1 MPSAR
6 LPERS
11 VIALTGETVFSFL
24 QNIITADME
33 KVDRLG
39 IGYSA
44 LLTPQ
49 GKIICDFF
57 VLKADDG
64 YRIDVAQTAADA
76 LIKRLTLYRLRAKV
90 EIAARVDL
98 AVWVAWGEDAT
109 MPETAVADPRLAALG
124 CRWIAAQD
132 GDAVSAPASDWD
144 AWRIAH
150 GIPEGGVDFPFDD
163 SFPHDAALDAL
174 GAIAFDKGCYI
185 GQEVVSRMRHRG
197 TARRRIVT
205 ITGEG
210 ALPEAGTDIL
220 AAGNPI
226 GRLGSSFGE
235 TGIAVVRL
243 DRLEKAVA
251 ADQPVEAGAV
261 RLQVSLPDWA
271 TYGWPSHA
279 AQEQSG
285 GSENGDPEP
294 AAS

>member
-11 VIALTGETVFSFL
+11 VIALTGESVFSFL
-24 QNIITADME
+24 QNIITADMDDI
-33 KVDRLG
+33 DRLG

-49 GKIICDFF
+49 GKVICDFF
-57 VLKADDG
+57 VMTADDG
-64 YRIDVAQTAADA
+64 YRIDVAQTAADT

-90 EIAARVDL
+90 EIAARPDL
-98 AVWVAWGEDAT
+98 AVWVAWGEDAVV
-109 MPETAVADPRLAALG
+109 PEKAVADPRLAGLG
-124 CRWIAAQD
+124 YRWIAAED
-132 GDAVSAPASDWD
+132 GEPAPAEASDWH

-150 GIPEGGVDFPFDD
+150 GLPEGGVDFPFDD

-205 ITGEG
+205 VTGEG
-210 ALPEAGTDIL
+210 ALPEAGAEIL

-226 GRLGSSFGE
+226 GRLGSSSGD

-271 TYGWPSHA
+271 TYGWPSQA
-279 AQEQSG
+279 AQGQSG
-285 GSENGDPEP
+285 GSENGDTEP